1 MEANE
6 KVIEKHVYEEGNHD
20 WERTERK
27 ARNGFGM
34 GLAGVITGGL
44 ALLNQYNGGRGLF
57 GIGGNSMPENIN
69 INTLTGGVGT
79 QPTAFDTW
87 KKECDDALA
96 LTNEIWGLKMN
107 TQQQFYDH
115 RNTDVSEKFSLWKS
129 QVDGDFGLYKNQRD
143 GFDAMSAR
151 IAQLEKEVA
160 VNSAIRP
167 YQDRLLQC
175 EIDKAYNA
183 GINYTDRKTC
193 RMIQGNLVLPNT
205 TTTGFQSVTCCCNQA
220 GSTTTPTT

>member
-1 MEANE
+1 MMCNGHQNESHEHPSAFSAWEKACNE
-6 KVIEKHVYEEGNHD
+6 KMDIMKSMYE
-20 WERTERK
+20 
-27 ARNGFGM
+27 
-34 GLAGVITGGL
+34 
-44 ALLNQYNGGRGLF
+44 
-57 GIGGNSMPENIN
+57 
-69 INTLTGGVGT
+69 
-79 QPTAFDTW
+79 
-87 KKECDDALA
+87 
-96 LTNEIWGLKMN
+96 
-107 TQQQFYDH
+107 H
-115 RNTDVSEKFSLWKS
+115 RNTDVAEKFSIYKGMRDSYDDLSKHLDES
-129 QVDGDFGLYKNQRD
+129 AFGLYKSQRD

-205 TTTGFQSVTCCCNQA
+205 TATGFQSVTCPCCQA
-220 GSTTTPTT
+220 QASAGTAS